1 MPSPLKI
8 LHQTF
13 SQHRT
18 ILSLAGISLTV
29 ALSGVSSPAFAKEPV
44 SYKTFVRAETD
55 RTMNV
60 YVKQGSF
67 GKFLHVRQPTPSDQ
81 QNVIRMNRDTL
92 YSFGVFDLT
101 NPVTIKLP
109 ESNGRFMSALFIN
122 QDHSMLPVG
131 YAPAEFTVTQEMM
144 GTRYVAV
151 ILRTF
156 NDANDPDDTKVA
168 NALQDAVTVVQDDPG
183 SFEVPDWDLEQ
194 LETLRKAINVLAATA
209 TDSSGMFGDK
219 SKLDPVEHLLG
230 AAFGWGGNPKEGAM
244 YINGATEQNDGKAA
258 YTMTITE
265 EVPVDGGFVSLTVYN
280 EDGYMEHN
288 DLGVN
293 SINNVTAERNED
305 GSVTVNAGGCEDGRV
320 NCLPITEGWNY
331 IVRMYRPGEA
341 ALSGEYSFPEFEV
354 AK

>member
-1 MPSPLKI
+1 
-8 LHQTF
+8 
-13 SQHRT
+13 
-18 ILSLAGISLTV
+18 
-29 ALSGVSSPAFAKEPV
+29 
-44 SYKTFVRAETD
+44 
-55 RTMNV
+55 
-60 YVKQGSF
+60 
-67 GKFLHVRQPTPSDQ
+67 
-81 QNVIRMNRDTL
+81 
-92 YSFGVFDLT
+92 
-101 NPVTIKLP
+101 
-109 ESNGRFMSALFIN
+109 
-122 QDHSMLPVG
+122 MLPVG

-168 NALQDAVTVVQDDPG
+168 NALQDAVTVVQDNPG

-209 TDSSGMFGDK
+209 KDSTGMFGDK
-219 SKLDPVEHLLG
+219 SKLDPVDHLIG

-244 YINGATEQNDGKAA
+244 YINGAPENNDGKIA
-258 YTMTITE
+258 YAMTITE

-280 EDGYMEHN
+280 KDGYMEPN

-320 NCLPITEGWNY
+320 NCVPITEGWNY

-341 ALSGEYSFPEFEV
+341 ALSGEFSFPEFEI